1 MTDNSNFIAIFALII
16 TMMTKIYGKEENSI
30 QSRL

>member
-1 MTDNSNFIAIFALII
+1 MTDNSNFIAILALII